1 MPRDADPI
9 DIEKSLMVKVKTC
22 QRYMPR
28 FITISIVILPLGM
41 FHSSIFTIFSYILN
55 IRLEKESSYYKQEVI
70 ENENKLAQM
79 RNENRDPYDIKK
91 FQEVLGESVM
101 MVPDSQARWQKSL
114 EELSIFYEANK
125 TDLNPESDWF
135 IIAKKI
141 LVLQNGF
148 LKEDEMMVTDDV
160 AVTNVDQLNE
170 GEAF

>member
-1 MPRDADPI
+1 M
-9 DIEKSLMVKVKTC
+9 SKVHATIYHHFQLQFC
-22 QRYMPR
+22 LSDCVS
-28 FITISIVILPLGM
+28 FIQLAL
-41 FHSSIFTIFSYILN
+41 FSYILN

-114 EELSIFYEANK
+114 EELSIFYDANK

-141 LVLQNGF
+141 LVQNGF
-148 LKEDEMMVTDDV
+148 LKEDDMMVTDDV